1 VSGKSALRRIVP
13 LGSPRPEH
21 AALPAGARTL
31 PRRIERRIF
40 LARALLVWEYLW
52 GALWTALAITGLFVA
67 AALVGLFENLA
78 LGVHWALIASY
89 TLFMASAL
97 WNGLRQFRW
106 PTRQAALHHLE
117 GASGL
122 THQPLSAYEDVAAQG
137 SGDPR
142 LWAAHQAW
150 VGERL
155 KKLKL
160 GTVAPGLVERD
171 PYGLRAIVLLLLVI
185 GIAGTNPGRMTRVA
199 GAFFP
204 GAGAAR
210 SFTIEAWITPPSYT
224 GQNPVFLERGE
235 SGAEDPDFK
244 PVMSDE
250 VVKVPV
256 GSTISIRAHGLRNL
270 PSLETG
276 SEDRGRPE
284 PMTDLGNA
292 NAMIDKKITAA
303 SEFSLTLGGRL
314 LRNWTIETIPDNP
327 PAIRLTMPLQETAS
341 GALHFAY
348 DASDDYGVKAAYAR
362 IMLADSAL
370 STTQATPDSASEP
383 AKPENPALTEA
394 RKKLSALFRQPRANA
409 LVKPP
414 VVNLPFKT
422 LHAKDGKGETY
433 ADLTSH
439 PWAGLPVIITL
450 VATDDAGQ
458 EGLSEPVA
466 MNLPARNFV
475 KPLAA
480 ATIEQRRALA
490 FRPSSINR
498 VARVIDDL
506 TTDPAANIDD
516 ANAYL
521 ALRAAYWRMLSAKY
535 DEDLNGIYDLLWAVA
550 LRLEDG
556 DLSLAESDLRRAR
569 DALAKALEQ
578 NAPQDEIS
586 RLVQEMKA
594 AFQRYMDAIV
604 AKAGDNPDQ
613 AMIEKFAPQDGE
625 TIDRETLEKMLGEIG
640 NLAEGGSREDARR
653 LLAEMQAIMENLQT
667 PDKSTELSDEQK
679 ATAAAIEQLSGLID
693 KEKKL
698 MDETFKAG
706 PEGSGAAGGERGDS
720 GGGKHSKDLKAL
732 ADAQKKLSEELANL
746 MKSLDEAGVEKP
758 TSLGDAGKQ
767 MLNAQERLKD
777 QRADRATISQGQSI
791 QNMRAAAQG
800 MADELAQSMKGQK
813 GQKSG
818 KARPGDA
825 KDPFGQTRQEGDSDK
840 VKIPDVSDRL
850 KARAIIEDLRRRAG
864 ELGRPQSE
872 LDYLDRLLN
881 RF

>member
-1 VSGKSALRRIVP
+1 MSGKSALRQIVP
-13 LGSPRPEH
+13 LGSLRPDH
-21 AALPAGARTL
+21 ARLPEGARAL

-52 GALWTALAITGLFVA
+52 GALWTALALTGLFTA
-67 AALVGLFENLA
+67 AALIGFFEDLSLGL
-78 LGVHWALIASY
+78 HWALIASF
-89 TLFMASAL
+89 TLFLASTL
-97 WNGLRQFRW
+97 WQGLRRFRW
-106 PTRQAALHHLE
+106 PTREAALHHLE

-150 VGERL
+150 IGERL

-160 GTVAPGLVERD
+160 GTVAPGLVDRD
-171 PYGLRAIVLLLLVI
+171 PYGLRAIVVLLLVI
-185 GIAGTNPGRMTRVA
+185 GVAGTGPGRMARIGA
-199 GAFFP
+199 AFFP
-204 GAGAAR
+204 GAGSAR
-210 SFTIEAWITPPSYT
+210 SFTIEAWITPPAYT

-235 SGAEDPDFK
+235 SGAEGPDFK

-250 VVKVPV
+250 TVRVPV

-276 SEDRGRPE
+276 REDRGRPE
-284 PMTDLGNA
+284 PLTDLGNA
-292 NAMIDKKITAA
+292 NAMIDVKVTET
-303 SEFSLTLGGRL
+303 SDFSLTLGGRL
-314 LRNWTIETIPDNP
+314 LRNWSVETIPDLP
-327 PAIRLTMPLQETAS
+327 PKIRLAMPIQETAS
-341 GALHFAY
+341 GTLHFAY
-348 DASDDYGVKAAYAR
+348 DVSDDYGVKTAFARVAFAA
-362 IMLADSAL
+362 SAMT
-370 STTQATPDSASEP
+370 TTQATPNTTPSP
-383 AKPENPALTEA
+383 ATPENPVLTEA
-394 RKKLSALFRQPRANA
+394 RKKIASLFRQPRANA

-414 VVNLPFKT
+414 VVNLPLKV
-422 LHAKDGKGETY
+422 LHTKDGKGETY

-439 PWAGLPVIITL
+439 PWAGLPVLITL

-458 EGLSEPVA
+458 EGVSEPIA
-466 MNLPARNFV
+466 INLPARAFK

-498 VARVIDDL
+498 VARVLNDL
-506 TTDPAANIDD
+506 TAVAPAYVDSES
-516 ANAYL
+516 AYL
-521 ALRAAYWRMLSAKY
+521 GLRAAYWRMVSARN
-535 DEDLNGIYDLLWAVA
+535 DENLDGIYDLLWSVA

-569 DALAKALEQ
+569 DALSKGLEQ
-578 NAPQDEIS
+578 NAPQNEIEH
-586 RLVQEMKA
+586 LVENLKA
-594 AFQRYMDAIV
+594 AFQRYMDAII

-613 AMIEKFAPQDGE
+613 AMIRQFAPQDGE
-625 TIDRETLEKMLGEIG
+625 TIDREALEKMLGEIG
-640 NLAEGGSREDARR
+640 QLAEGGARDDAKR
-653 LLAEMQAIMENLQT
+653 LLEQMQAILENLQT
-667 PDKSTELSDEQK
+667 PADNKALTDEQK
-679 ATAAAIEQLSGLID
+679 ATAAAIEGLTGLID

-706 PEGSGAAGGERGDS
+706 PEGAGTAD
-720 GGGKHSKDLKAL
+720 GKHSKDLGAL
-732 ADAQKKLSEELANL
+732 AKAQKELSGELAVL
-746 MKSLDEAGVEKP
+746 MKMLEDAGVKKPDSLDEAG
-758 TSLGDAGKQ
+758 KQ
-767 MLNAQERLKD
+767 MQSAQDRLKD

-791 QNMRAAAQG
+791 QSMRSAAQG
-800 MADELAQSMKGQK
+800 MADELAESMKGQK
-813 GQKSG
+813 GQQNGRAK
-818 KARPGDA
+818 PGDA
-825 KDPFGQTRQEGDSDK
+825 KDPMGRAQMPGDPEK
-840 VKIPDVSDRL
+840 VKIPNGSDRL